1 MRIDW
6 NRVQAAHRVGK
17 IRDGEVHGFPS
28 LNLRFSVPLR
38 HTHKDRSKAESIE
51 LQAQLVCDTRPAIP
65 SYGSADKSWELGLS
79 SKDRV
84 IVYLCGGPGDK
95 NPAGANPDL
104 NRILL
109 QRWKHP
115 ILFLD
120 YRGTGGSS
128 PVNANT
134 MNGKSDG
141 ADYLTWFRQ
150 DSIVADLEA
159 IRLSLNGVRFMLV
172 GQSFG
177 GWIAMTYLSF
187 LPGGLDAVY
196 LTGGMPPVGKTPKD
210 VYTALYQR
218 LVQVNQKYYAAFPED
233 TARVKEIVKWLG
245 SRATGIS
252 LSDGQVLS
260 AQGFLTMGRHFGRGE
275 EGFQKVHSLVG
286 DFARDLST
294 SGSVSKESLTRFAK
308 EGGAGFKLPERP
320 LYAVL
325 HEAIYCSGQMKAAPG
340 WAAHSVGR
348 EQASNNFAWLQT
360 NFNFA
365 NLSTKFDTSGPLYF
379 SGEMIHDF
387 MLRDAGNKLAP
398 FVKPA
403 DELAKKA
410 DWSELYDK
418 EKLSGNE
425 VPVAALIYPEDMFLD
440 FGFCK
445 EAADM
450 VGNLKYAVSPS
461 DWIHASIKT
470 KPKEVCDVLFDL
482 QSPRSSHG

>member
-1 MRIDW
+1 MGIDW
-6 NRVQAAHRVGK
+6 NRVQPAQRVGK
-17 IRDGEVHGFPS
+17 IRDGAVHEFPS

-38 HTHKDRSKAESIE
+38 HTHKNGSKAESIE
-51 LQAQLVCDTRPAIP
+51 LQAQLVCATRPAIS
-65 SYGSADKSWELGLS
+65 SYGSTDRSWELGLN

-109 QRWKHP
+109 QQWKHP

-120 YRGTGGSS
+120 YRGTGGSC
-128 PVNANT
+128 PVTADT

-141 ADYLTWFRQ
+141 AEYLTWFRQ

-159 IRLSLNGVRFMLV
+159 IRLSLNGVKFTLV

-187 LPGGLDAVY
+187 LPGSLDAVY

-218 LVQVNQKYYAAFPED
+218 LVQVNQKYYAAFPDD
-233 TARVKEIVKWLG
+233 TDRVKEIVKWLE
-245 SRATGIS
+245 SRVAGIP
-252 LSDGQVLS
+252 LSDGQVLT
-260 AQGFLTMGRHFGRGE
+260 ARGFLTLGRHFGRGE

-294 SGSVSKESLTRFAK
+294 SGSISGKSLTRFVK

-325 HEAIYCSGQMKAAPG
+325 HEAIYCSGQMKVAPG
-340 WAAHSVGR
+340 WAAQSVGR
-348 EQASNNFAWLQT
+348 EQASNNFAWLRT
-360 NFNFA
+360 DFDFFILN
-365 NLSTKFDTSGPLYF
+365 TKIDASGPLYF

-403 DELAKKA
+403 EELAKKA
-410 DWSELYDK
+410 DWSELYNK
-418 EKLSGNE
+418 EKLSKNK
-425 VPVAALIYPEDMFLD
+425 VPVAALIYPDDMFLD

-445 EAADM
+445 EAAGM
-450 VGNLKYAVSPS
+450 VGNLKYVVSPR

-470 KPKEVCDVLFDL
+470 KPKEVCDVLFGL
-482 QSPRSSHG
+482 QSPRSNP